1 MQNKIVYFEEEF
13 KFNKK
18 TKKHRGKQQ
27 KQNTNLQLQ
36 SIQPK
41 TKNQRK
47 AFASYVNG
55 NNLLLHGIAGTGKTF
70 ISLYLA
76 LRELLETNTTKQ
88 KIVLVRSVVPTRDM
102 GFLPGNQKEKQ
113 KAYELPYYNIF
124 TELFG
129 RGDAYDYLKGRNMV
143 EFISTSF
150 IRGITLNDSIVIVDE
165 SQNMDFGEL
174 DSIIT
179 RVGDNSKIIFCGD
192 YRQCDLE
199 RQREKTGIIQFMKI
213 LKTLSG
219 IENIEFEEDDIVR
232 SKLVKDYIVAKFDYG
247 IFT

>member
-1 MQNKIVYFEEEF
+1 MQNNIAYFEEEF
-13 KFNKK
+13 KFHTK
-18 TKKHRGKQQ
+18 TKKQKGKRQ
-27 KQNTNLQLQ
+27 KQKTNLQLE

-41 TKNQRK
+41 TKNQQK
-47 AFASYVNG
+47 TFASYVNG

-76 LRELLETNTTKQ
+76 LRELLEANTTKQ

-124 TELFG
+124 SELFG
-129 RGDAYDYLKGRNMV
+129 RSDAYDYLKGRNMV

-150 IRGITLNDSIVIVDE
+150 IRGITLSDSIVIVDE

-174 DSIIT
+174 DSIMT
-179 RVGDNSKIIFCGD
+179 RIGDNSKVIFCGD

-213 LKTLSG
+213 LRELPD
-219 IENIEFEEDDIVR
+219 IHNIEFEEDDIVR
-232 SKLVKDYIVAKFDYG
+232 SKLVKDYIVAKFDCG